1 MGRTFVYSVLALA
14 LSTSLVV
21 AEEEKKQDDSGVFGQ
36 VRLGYINTD
45 NNVTDVETLSIGGK
59 LGYTSPTYRGMSAG
73 AVFYTTNPLGGLD
86 DDGFFLDSNNDGYS
100 ILGEAWVNADIGKTS
115 VKLGRQAIDTPFAD
129 TDDIGMIQ
137 NTFEGIVITNNS
149 IENTEFFAAH
159 LSRWAGVDAPTP
171 EKFTKLDNDN
181 GVNVFGVNYDV
192 DKWGAQLW
200 FYDSN
205 DGTDITYADASYRPT
220 EAVELGLQY
229 ADQNDTT
236 TNGTGSD
243 GSVWGATASYT
254 IKDVKIAVD
263 HNSVSGKGVT
273 NGFGGGP
280 FYTSGIDHTIADVQ
294 DQSATALG
302 VEYTGLKDWTFGVRK
317 INFDKGEDTLDLSAA
332 YQIRKNLHAGLEYAD
347 MDADG
352 TIAKAFVN
360 FDF

>member
-1 MGRTFVYSVLALA
+1 MGRTFIYSVLTLA

-21 AEEEKKQDDSGVFGQ
+21 AEEKEQDDSGVFGQ

-86 DDGFFLDSNNDGYS
+86 ADAFFLDSNNDGYS
-100 ILGEAWVNADIGKTS
+100 ILGEAWVNADIGETS
-115 VKLGRQAIDTPFAD
+115 IKLGRQKVDTPF
-129 TDDIGMIQ
+129 TKENDIGMIP

-159 LSRWAGVDAPTP
+159 LSRWAGIDAPTP
-171 EKFTKLDNDN
+171 EKFNKLDNDN

-192 DKWGAQLW
+192 EKWGAQLW

-205 DGTDITYADASYRPT
+205 NGTDMTYADARYRPI

-236 TNGTGSD
+236 TNGTGAD
-243 GSVWGATASYT
+243 GSVWGATASYK
-254 IKDVKIAVD
+254 INGVKVAVD

-273 NGFGGGP
+273 NGFGNGP
-280 FYTSGIDHTIADVQ
+280 FYTSGVHSSIAGVQ

-302 VEYTGLKDWTFGVRK
+302 VEYTGLENWTFGIRK
-317 INFDKGEDTLDLSAA
+317 IDFDKGADTLDLKVA
-332 YQIRKNLHAGLEYAD
+332 YQVRENLHTGLQYAD
-347 MDADG
+347 MDANG
-352 TIAKAFVN
+352 TVAKAFVN